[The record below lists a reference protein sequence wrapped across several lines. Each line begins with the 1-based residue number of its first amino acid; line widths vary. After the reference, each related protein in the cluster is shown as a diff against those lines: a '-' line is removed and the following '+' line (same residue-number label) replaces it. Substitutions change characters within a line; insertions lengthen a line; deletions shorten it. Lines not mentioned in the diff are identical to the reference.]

1 MISKW
6 VGVRWIDWKT
16 AALPLAKSLL
26 MRDFLSFG
34 FHEAFSPW
42 APRCSFAFC
51 SHSQRSSCWTARPSL
66 AIGASRRLNSILQNE
81 ANSHIQ
87 EMQSVRRFCPLRCPK
102 WTYQATAAHSLLQ
115 DSGNL
120 ILLNWKQHLEDPHV
134 NFDWSKNFPTV
145 VYGVI
150 WMSYLTQALGCS
162 PWTSSSVAPS
172 EPCAAPAGDG
182 HCRAAPSFG
191 SSQPHLQ
198 ATRCTHPN
206 ILTLGPLQ
214 YADISVWPS
223 VAGGCLPSRKKAS
236 HGPKEAKEHLT
247 TCGQKEDVHPFPLLS
262 PNQFHRPVGGDSCFP
277 SCPLRSHGVKPSDWI
292 TTDNL

>member
-1 MISKW
+1 MRLS
-6 VGVRWIDWKT
+6 VHE
-16 AALPLAKSLL
+16 LLAG
-26 MRDFLSFG
+26 D
-34 FHEAFSPW
+34 P
-42 APRCSFAFC
+42 FAFC

-87 EMQSVRRFCPLRCPK
+87 EMQSVRRFCTLRCPK

-172 EPCAAPAGDG
+172 EPCAAPAGDEP
-182 HCRAAPSFG
+182 CRAAPSFG

-236 HGPKEAKEHLT
+236 HGPKETKEHLT

-262 PNQFHRPVGGDSCFP
+262 PNHFRHPVGGDSCFP